1 MCGIVGYIGKRKAY
15 PILIKGL
22 HRLEYRGYDS
32 AGVALIN
39 EQGQLNVYKAK
50 GKVSELEAFCAEKDT
65 CGNIGIAHT
74 RWATHGEPNTVN
86 AHPHYSESER
96 LAIIHNGI
104 IENYAVLKAGLQ
116 QEGYTFKSD
125 TDTEVLVQLIEYTQ
139 VNKHV
144 ELKTAVQLAL
154 QQVIGAYAIAILDKD
169 HPDTLIAA
177 RKGSPLVVGIGENE
191 YFLASDA
198 TPIVEY
204 TDQVIYIEDEEVVVL
219 KSQMS
224 NDKCQI
230 DITTIGNVAKTPEIK
245 RLELS
250 LSQLE
255 KGGYPHFMLKE
266 IFEQPRTLTDSMRGR
281 VNVRQDNIAL
291 SGFIDHKDRFL
302 NAKRIIIT
310 ACGTSWHAGLIAMYA
325 IEEFAQIPVEV
336 EYSSEFRY
344 RKPVINKDD
353 VVIAISQ
360 SGETADTLAA
370 IQLAKS
376 KGAFI
381 FSICNVVGASIPR
394 ISDSGCY
401 THVGPEIGVASTKA
415 FTAQVVAL
423 TMLALCIGK
432 EKGTMTEEQYLSIVR
447 ELGQIP
453 DKIERVLGQNKR
465 IADFAKTFTY
475 AQNFIYLGR
484 GYNFPVAMEGALKLK
499 EISYIHAEGYPAAEM
514 KHGPIAL
521 ISQEMPVVVVAP
533 HCGTYEKVV
542 SNIQEIK
549 ARKGKVIAVVTEGDE
564 LVSKIADYIIEVPQ
578 TEECLTPLL
587 TVIPLQ
593 LLAYHIAVVKGCDV
607 DQPRNLAKSVTVE

>member
-1 MCGIVGYIGKRKAY
+1 MCGIVGYIGQREAY
-15 PILIKGL
+15 PVLMKGL

-39 EQGQLNVYKAK
+39 PEGQLNVYKAK
-50 GKVSELEAFCAEKDT
+50 GKVSELEAFVTDKDVS
-65 CGNIGIAHT
+65 GNIGIAHT
-74 RWATHGEPNTVN
+74 RWATHGEPNQVN
-86 AHPHYSESER
+86 AHPHYSESEQ

-104 IENYAVLKAGLQ
+104 IENYAVLKEGLMQ
-116 QEGYTFKSD
+116 HGYTFRST
-125 TDTEVLVQLIEYTQ
+125 TDTEVLIQLIEYNKRTSQ
-139 VNKHV
+139 VD
-144 ELKTAVQLAL
+144 LRTAVQLAL
-154 QQVIGAYAIAILDKD
+154 NQVVGAYAIAVLDRLN
-169 HPDTLIAA
+169 PDMIVAA
-177 RKGSPLVVGIGENE
+177 RKGSPLVVGIGDGE

-204 TDQVIYIEDEEVVVL
+204 TDKVIYIGDEEVVVL
-219 KSQMS
+219 ER
-224 NDKCQI
+224 DKEPSV
-230 DITTIGNVAKTPEIK
+230 TTITNVKKTPEIQK
-245 RLELS
+245 LELT
-250 LSQLE
+250 LNQLE

-266 IFEQPRTLTDSMRGR
+266 IFEQGQTLRNSMRGR
-281 VNVRQDNIAL
+281 VNVEANNIAL
-291 SGFIDHKDRFL
+291 SGFIDNRKRFL

-325 IEEFAQIPVEV
+325 IEEFARIPVEV

-344 RKPVINKDD
+344 RKRVINKDD

-370 IQLAKS
+370 IQLAKQA
-376 KGAFI
+376 GAFI

-394 ISDSGCY
+394 LSDSGCY

-415 FTAQVVAL
+415 FTAQVTAL
-423 TMLALCIGK
+423 TMLALCIGR
-432 EKGTMTEEQYLSIVR
+432 EKGTIEEEQYLRILR
-447 ELGQIP
+447 ELGNIP
-453 DKIERVLGQNKR
+453 DKITEILHQNDR

-484 GYNFPVAMEGALKLK
+484 GYNYPVALEGALKLK

-521 ISQEMPVVVVAP
+521 ISQEMPVVVIAP
-533 HCGTYEKVV
+533 NCGTYEKIV

-549 ARKGKVIAVVTEGDE
+549 ARQGRIISVVTEGDSI
-564 LVSKIADYIIEVPQ
+564 VSQMSDFCITVPA
-578 TEECLTPLL
+578 TEECLTPIL

-593 LLAYHIAVVKGCDV
+593 LLAYHIAVVKDRDV